1 MRYTTNMRFSDLI
14 QRRSS
19 GTKPADSSKRRSL
32 SETIFGAPKDGV
44 DEKRRLLL
52 RSLLFGGGAFI
63 AYKSLSFLSDLVEG
77 GIVNEHMFE
86 NFRVVETGKA
96 LTFFDRL
103 SGDEILVLEKE

>member
-1 MRYTTNMRFSDLI
+1 MLH
-14 QRRSS
+14 
-19 GTKPADSSKRRSL
+19 ARSL
-32 SETIFGAPKDGV
+32 PAEPTAGAVKKFSLTETIFGAPKDGV

-52 RSLLFGGGAFI
+52 RSLVFGGGAFI
-63 AYKSLSFLSDLVEG
+63 AYKSLSFLTDLIEG
-77 GIVNEHMFE
+77 GVINEHMFE